1 MRLPIPGAFDGRIRE
16 DLLVES
22 APANLEFMSRR
33 TMSPLGNFS
42 IAVSKSAARVVVA
55 LLASFRDL
63 FASSEVQQT
72 DERQLHDSDLSG
84 EMNYRTGR
92 LDSGTDPYGWYD
104 RD

>member
-1 MRLPIPGAFDGRIRE
+1 
-16 DLLVES
+16 
-22 APANLEFMSRR
+22 
-33 TMSPLGNFS
+33 MSPLGNFS
-42 IAVSKSAARVVVA
+42 IAVSKTAARVVVA
-55 LLASFRDL
+55 LLTTFRDL